1 MCGNWLCLLLNPAI
15 DIDTREP
22 PYPADSEGRAL
33 LGGCGPVDRSLRD
46 FQVVVALPDG
56 EGFALVGA
64 GGHGDRWSRPG
75 KRRQGNALF
84 SSQWRR
90 TVDPCRVLHGEK
102 PRG

>member
-22 PYPADSEGRAL
+22 PYPADSEGRDL

-46 FQVVVALPDG
+46 FQVVGALPARGD
-56 EGFALVGA
+56 FALVGA
-64 GGHGDRWSRPG
+64 GWWMRG
-75 KRRQGNALF
+75 KRREGKELF
-84 SSQWRR
+84 KSQWRR
-90 TVDPCRVLHGEK
+90 AADPCRVLHGEK